1 MKGVWKKYAIT
12 PFACFSFSKVLLKK
26 ILFIGYLV
34 VRGAIGMG
42 QDLNKP
48 HDASREA
55 PVHLWLYRQICKET
69 FFLWDETHQIN
80 GLYINFN
87 KIWLEFQFRKI
98 LQDEF

>member
-34 VRGAIGMG
+34 VRGEIGMG

-69 FFLWDETHQIN
+69 FFYEMKHTKLMDYTS
-80 GLYINFN
+80 
-87 KIWLEFQFRKI
+87 I
-98 LQDEF
+98 LIKFD